1 VDEKRFIDLGEALED
16 RGVSHELLADFDESP
31 NNKDAHSDGVG
42 AVQDIGGL

>member
-1 VDEKRFIDLGEALED
+1 MDEERLIDFSEALED
-16 RGVSHELLADFDESP
+16 GGVSHELLADFDEGP